1 MAVAYLFPGQG
12 FPNLAGERALYEQ
25 SAAVRKVYDDADRFL
40 GYSLSALCF
49 ADDVSALAATDV
61 QQPAL
66 YVAGLARW
74 AYAQEQGWP
83 RAGYLAGHSMGEI
96 TALAAAQ
103 SLTFFAGLHL
113 VRERGRLMHG
123 MSEGG
128 MIALLGLDLESAER
142 LTDQAAAETGAIL
155 NLSNDNAPM
164 QQVVSGEEVA
174 LERVT
179 ELAHAG
185 GARVIRLPIP
195 MGSHCALMR
204 AVSAEFKTILDDTP
218 VNSPKIPVISN
229 LTAEPLPAPRRIR
242 DELSRQLLE
251 RVRWRESMLTL
262 RGRGVERFVEIGP
275 GDKLS
280 GLMKR
285 IDRKATRQTFEQIYS
300 DQHVADG
307 RM

>member
-1 MAVAYLFPGQG
+1 MAVVYLFPGQG
-12 FPNLAGERALYEQ
+12 FPNLDGERALYEK

-40 GYSLSALCF
+40 GYALSELCF
-49 ADDVSALAATDV
+49 SDDVTALAATDV

-74 AYAQEQGWP
+74 AYAREQGWP
-83 RAGYLAGHSMGEI
+83 RAAYLAGHSMGEI
-96 TALAAAQ
+96 TALAAAE

-128 MIALLGLDLESAER
+128 MVALLGLQLKSAES
-142 LTDQAAAETGAIL
+142 LTQQAATETDSIL

-164 QQVVSGEEVA
+164 QQVVSGEEIA

-179 ELAHAG
+179 ELAKAA
-185 GARVIRLPIP
+185 GARAIRLPIP
-195 MGSHCALMR
+195 MGSHCALMGE
-204 AVSAEFKTILDDTP
+204 VSAEFKQILDDTP

-242 DELSRQLLE
+242 DELSRQLVE

-262 RGRGVERFVEIGP
+262 RGRGVDTFIEMGP

-285 IDRKATRQTFEQIYS
+285 IDRKATRRTFEQIS
-300 DQHVADG
+300 KQ
-307 RM
+307 

>member
-12 FPNLAGERALYEQ
+12 FPNLDGERALYEQ

-40 GYSLSALCF
+40 GYPLSALCF
-49 ADDVSALAATDV
+49 ADDVTALAATDV

-74 AYAQEQGWP
+74 AYAREQGWP
-83 RAGYLAGHSMGEI
+83 RATYLAGHSMGEI
-96 TALAAAQ
+96 TALAAAG

-113 VRERGRLMHG
+113 VRERGRLMRG
-123 MSEGG
+123 MSKGG
-128 MIALLGLDLESAER
+128 MVALLGLDLTSAEQ
-142 LTDQAAAETGAIL
+142 LTQQAARETNAIL
-155 NLSNDNAPM
+155 NLSNDNAPK
-164 QQVVSGEEVA
+164 QQVVSGEEIA

-179 ELAHAG
+179 ELVKVVG
-185 GARVIRLPIP
+185 GRAVRLPIP

-204 AVSAEFKTILDDTP
+204 DVAAEFKIILDDTP

-242 DELSRQLLE
+242 DELSRQLTE

-262 RGRGVERFVEIGP
+262 RGRGVETFIELGP
-275 GDKLS
+275 GDKLT

-285 IDRKATRQTFEQIYS
+285 IDRKATRQTFEQLIS
-300 DQHVADG
+300 
-307 RM
+307 